1 MVDSVSVK
9 GKPSKEE
16 KRLMKQ
22 AKRRELA
29 KEIRR
34 YRSLYPI
41 MIFGVLFFI
50 IFAYMPMY
58 GIQLAFKDYTF
69 GQGIGG
75 SPEVGLEHF
84 QRLFARQEF
93 WAAFLNTFIISMI
106 KFLGFPVPIILAIF
120 LNEVA
125 SRHYTKSMQVIYT
138 LPHFL
143 SWITIG
149 GIMKQLL
156 GSSGAINSMLASLGN
171 GPVAFLSNG
180 DAFRFLLLF
189 TDVWKES
196 GWSCI
201 IYMAAIAGIDPTLYE
216 SATLDGANR
225 FQKAWHITIPSIHTT
240 IAVLFILAVGGVLGG
255 NFDQVFN
262 LYNPTV
268 YAKSDIIPTYIYRIT
283 FEQAPDYGFSTA
295 VGLFQGGI
303 NAVMLFGANFVLGKI
318 DPDAR
323 MI

>member
-1 MVDSVSVK
+1 MVDSVFVR

-16 KRLMKQ
+16 KALMKQ
-22 AKRRELA
+22 FKRKKLI

-41 MIFGVLFFI
+41 MIFGVVFFI

-69 GQGIGG
+69 GRGVSG
-75 SPEVGLEHF
+75 SPWAGLAHF

-93 WAAFLNTFIISMI
+93 WSAFLNTFIISMI
-106 KFLGFPVPIILAIF
+106 KLLGFPAPIILAIL
-120 LNEVA
+120 LNEIT
-125 SRHYTKSMQVIYT
+125 SRRYTKSMQVIYT

-149 GIMKQLL
+149 GIMKRLL
-156 GSSGAINSMLASLGN
+156 SSSGTINSLLASLGN
-171 GPVAFLSNG
+171 SPVAFLSNG
-180 DAFRFLLLF
+180 DIFRFLLLF
-189 TDVWKES
+189 TDMWKES

-225 FQKAWHITIPSIHTT
+225 LQRAWNITIPSIRTT
-240 IAVLFILAVGGVLGG
+240 ISVLFILAIGGIMGG
-255 NFDQVFN
+255 NFDQIFN

-268 YAKSDIIPTYIYRIT
+268 YSKADIIPTYIYRIT
-283 FEQAPDYGFSTA
+283 FEQAPNYGFSTA
-295 VGLFQGGI
+295 VGLFQGVI
-303 NAVMLFGANFVLGKI
+303 NAAMLFGANFIVGKM
-318 DPDAR
+318 DSDAK